1 MHMKKGL
8 FLGLIA
14 AVVMLASCNKTLQ
27 KPDEIT
33 VNPSPLVLKGG
44 KVDAAITGTFP
55 QKKFAKKGVLTVTPV
70 LKYAGKEAL
79 GEPVT
84 YVGEKAKENGKT
96 VSYKNGG
103 TYSQTCSFDYVPEM
117 RVSELYLRFEA
128 KVGKKVIEIPDV
140 KIADGVVT
148 TPELAEAK
156 DNKTAGTPDKFQRV
170 IQELTEAD
178 IKFLIQSAELRSS
191 ETKSESVKALQAA
204 IKDAKANEKKEISKI
219 EVSGYASPDGG
230 MDLNE
235 KLAQNR
241 QKAAANFLKKDLKKN
256 KVANGVEANITAE
269 DWEGF
274 QKAMEN
280 SNMQDKDLVLRVLSM
295 YSDPEERE
303 AQIKNLSS
311 VYGTIAEEILPALR
325 RSRLILTTD
334 LIGKS
339 DDEIRE
345 IAKNDPAQLSVEEL
359 LYAATL
365 TNDKAEKKALYQK
378 AAELYNDYRAYNSLG
393 QLYFEEGNIAEARR
407 CYAKALDIQPNDP
420 DVNYNAGV
428 AALADNDL
436 DKAEEYLGKAA
447 GTKANLN
454 AALGT
459 LYTKKGDY
467 AAAKKAYGE
476 TATNNAAVQQIL
488 DEDYAAAAKTLAN
501 VKEPNAT
508 TAYLKAV
515 VGARTNDKAAVI
527 ENLKAAVAQDAK
539 LKVRAAQDI
548 EFAKFAED
556 AEFQAIWDYRP
567 IYFDEEKEARKDKR
581 LARLRR
587 GAFREEHEKNMTI
600 MKQKRQSKLL
610 IWFVLIGLLVFGIYI
625 FL

>member
-1 MHMKKGL
+1 MKKGL

-96 VSYKNGG
+96 VNYKNGG

-256 KVANGVEANITAE
+256 KVANDVEANITAE
-269 DWEGF
+269 DWDGF

-556 AEFQAIWDYRP
+556 AEFQAIV
-567 IYFDEEKEARKDKR
+567 K
-581 LARLRR
+581 
-587 GAFREEHEKNMTI
+587 
-600 MKQKRQSKLL
+600 
-610 IWFVLIGLLVFGIYI
+610 
-625 FL
+625 

>member
-1 MHMKKGL
+1 MKKGL

-55 QKKFAKKGVLTVTPV
+55 EKKFAKKGVLTVTPV

-96 VSYKNGG
+96 VNYRNGG
-103 TYSQTCSFDYVPEM
+103 KYTQTCSFDYVPEM

-148 TPELAEAK
+148 TPELADAK

-178 IKFLIQSAELRSS
+178 IKFLIQSAEIRSS
-191 ETKSESVKALQAA
+191 EAKNESVKALQAA
-204 IKDAKANEKKEISKI
+204 IKDAKDNEKKEINKI

-256 KVANGVEANITAE
+256 KVANDVEANITAE

-365 TNDKAEKKALYQK
+365 TNDKAEKKAIYQK
-378 AAELYNDYRAYNSLG
+378 AAEVYNDYRAYNNLG

-407 CYAKALDIQPNDP
+407 CYAKALEIQPNDP
-420 DVNYNAGV
+420 DVNFNAGV

-436 DKAEEYLGKAA
+436 DKAEEFFGKAA

-501 VKEPNAT
+501 IKEPNAT
-508 TAYLKAV
+508 TAYLKAI

-527 ENLKAAVAQDAK
+527 ENLKAAVAQDAQ
-539 LKVRAAQDI
+539 LKARAAQDI

-556 AEFQAIWDYRP
+556 AEFQAIV
-567 IYFDEEKEARKDKR
+567 K
-581 LARLRR
+581 
-587 GAFREEHEKNMTI
+587 
-600 MKQKRQSKLL
+600 
-610 IWFVLIGLLVFGIYI
+610 
-625 FL
+625 

>member
-1 MHMKKGL
+1 MKKGL

-96 VSYKNGG
+96 VNYRNGG
-103 TYSQTCSFDYVPEM
+103 KYTQTCSFDYVPEM

-140 KIADGVVT
+140 KIADGVVS

-156 DNKTAGTPDKFQRV
+156 DNKTACTPDKFQRV

-178 IKFLIQSAELRSS
+178 IKFLIQSASLRSS

-204 IKDAKANEKKEISKI
+204 IKDAKDNEKKEINKI

-241 QKAAANFLKKDLKKN
+241 QKAAANFLKKALKKN
-256 KVANGVEANITAE
+256 KVANDVEANITAE

-365 TNDKAEKKALYQK
+365 TNDKAEKRALYQK
-378 AAELYNDYRAYNSLG
+378 VAEIYNDYRAYNNLG

-420 DVNYNAGV
+420 DVNFNAGV

-436 DKAEEYLGKAA
+436 DKAEEFFGKAA

-501 VKEPNAT
+501 IKEPNAT

-527 ENLKAAVAQDAK
+527 ENLKAAVAQDAQ
-539 LKVRAAQDI
+539 LKARAAQDI

-556 AEFQAIWDYRP
+556 AEFQAVV
-567 IYFDEEKEARKDKR
+567 K
-581 LARLRR
+581 
-587 GAFREEHEKNMTI
+587 
-600 MKQKRQSKLL
+600 
-610 IWFVLIGLLVFGIYI
+610 
-625 FL
+625 

>member
-96 VSYKNGG
+96 VNYKNGG

-539 LKVRAAQDI
+539 LKARAAQDI

-556 AEFQAIWDYRP
+556 AEFQAIV
-567 IYFDEEKEARKDKR
+567 K
-581 LARLRR
+581 
-587 GAFREEHEKNMTI
+587 
-600 MKQKRQSKLL
+600 
-610 IWFVLIGLLVFGIYI
+610 
-625 FL
+625 

>member
-8 FLGLIA
+8 FLSLIA
-14 AVVMLASCNKTLQ
+14 AVALLASCNNSLQ

-33 VNPSPLVLKGG
+33 VNPSPLELKGG

-70 LKYAGKEAL
+70 LKYNGKEAL
-79 GEPVT
+79 GEPTT

-96 VSYKNGG
+96 VNYAKGG
-103 TYSQTCSFDYVPEM
+103 TYSQNCSFDYVPEM
-117 RVSELYLRFEA
+117 AKSELYLRFEA
-128 KVGKKVIEIPDV
+128 KVGKKTIEIPDV
-140 KIADGVVT
+140 KIADGIVT
-148 TPELAEAK
+148 TPELADAR
-156 DNKTAGTPDKFQRV
+156 DNKSAGTPDKFQRV

-191 ETKSESVKALQAA
+191 EKSSDEVKALQEA
-204 IKDAKANEKKEISKI
+204 IKATKDDAKKEVNKI

-230 MDLNE
+230 MSLNE
-235 KLAQNR
+235 NLAKNR
-241 QKAAANFLKKDLKKN
+241 QKVAADFLKNDLKKN
-256 KVANGVEANITAE
+256 KVNKAITANITAE
-269 DWEGF
+269 DWDGF

-280 SNMQDKDLVLRVLSM
+280 SNMKDKDLVLRVLSM

-311 VYGTIAEEILPALR
+311 VYGTIADEILPALR

-339 DDEIRE
+339 DDEIRKL
-345 IAKNDPAQLSVEEL
+345 AKEDPAQLNVEEL

-365 TNDKAEKKALYQK
+365 TNDKAEKIAIYQK
-378 AAELYNDYRAYNSLG
+378 AADQFNDYRAWNSMG
-393 QLYFEEGNIAEARR
+393 QIYLNDGNIAEARR
-407 CYAKALDIQPNDP
+407 CFAKALEINPNDP
-420 DVNYNAGV
+420 DVNYNAGI
-428 AALADNDL
+428 AAMADNDL
-436 DKAEEYLGKAA
+436 NKAEEYLGKAA

-467 AAAKKAYGE
+467 AAAKNAYGE
-476 TATNNAAVQQIL
+476 SATNNAAVQQIL
-488 DEDYAAAAKTLAN
+488 NEDYAAASKTLDN

-527 ENLKAAVAQDAK
+527 DNLKAAIAKDAK
-539 LKVRAAQDI
+539 LKARAAQDI
-548 EFAKFAED
+548 EFSKFAED
-556 AEFQAIWDYRP
+556 AEFQAIV
-567 IYFDEEKEARKDKR
+567 K
-581 LARLRR
+581 
-587 GAFREEHEKNMTI
+587 
-600 MKQKRQSKLL
+600 
-610 IWFVLIGLLVFGIYI
+610 
-625 FL
+625 

>member
-1 MHMKKGL
+1 MKKGL
-8 FLGLIA
+8 FLSLIA
-14 AVVMLASCNKTLQ
+14 AVALLASCNKTLPNPEQ
-27 KPDEIT
+27 LS
-33 VNPSPLVLKGG
+33 VNPNPLVKVGN
-44 KVDAAITGTFP
+44 KVDAEIVGTFP
-55 QKKFAKKGVLTVTPV
+55 EKKFAKKGVLTVTPV
-70 LKYAGKEAL
+70 LKFAGQEVL
-79 GEPVT
+79 GESVT

-96 VSYKNGG
+96 VNYREGG
-103 TYSQTCSFDYVPEM
+103 KYRQNCSFDYVPAM
-117 RVSELYLRFEA
+117 RQSELYLRFEA
-128 KVGKKVIEIPDV
+128 RVGKKVIEIPDLKV
-140 KIADGVVT
+140 ADGVIAT
-148 TPELAEAK
+148 DELADAR
-156 DNKTAGTPDKFQRV
+156 DNKSATTPDKFQRV

-178 IKFLIQSAELRSS
+178 IKFLIQSAELRSK
-191 ETKSESVKALQAA
+191 ETKSDEVKALQAA
-204 IKDAKANEKKEISKI
+204 IKDAKDNEKKEINKI

-256 KVANGVEANITAE
+256 KLDNAIESNITAE

-303 AQIKNLSS
+303 AQIKNLSN

-345 IAKNDPAQLSVEEL
+345 LAKKDPAQLSVEEL

-365 TNDKAEKKALYQK
+365 TNDRAEKTECFAK
-378 AAELYNDYRAYNSLG
+378 AANLYNDYRAWNGLG
-393 QLYFEEGNIAEARR
+393 QIYLEDGNIAEARR
-407 CYAKALDIQPNDP
+407 CFGHALEIQPNDP
-420 DVNYNAGV
+420 DVNYNAGI
-428 AALADNDL
+428 AAMADGDL
-436 DKAEEYLGKAA
+436 EKAEEFFGKAA
-447 GTKANLN
+447 GTKGNLN

-467 AAAKKAYGE
+467 AAAKKAYADN
-476 TATNNAAVQQIL
+476 ATNNAAVQQIL
-488 DEDYAAAAKTLAN
+488 SEDYAGAAKTLAN
-501 VKEPNAT
+501 IKEPNAT

-527 ENLKAAVAQDAK
+527 ENLKSAIAQDAAFK
-539 LKVRAAQDI
+539 NRAAQDI
-548 EFAKFAED
+548 EFAKFAEE
-556 AEFQAIWDYRP
+556 AEFKAIV
-567 IYFDEEKEARKDKR
+567 K
-581 LARLRR
+581 
-587 GAFREEHEKNMTI
+587 
-600 MKQKRQSKLL
+600 
-610 IWFVLIGLLVFGIYI
+610 
-625 FL
+625 

>member
-1 MHMKKGL
+1 MKKGL
-8 FLGLIA
+8 FLSLIA
-14 AVVMLASCNKTLQ
+14 AVALLASCNNSLQ

-33 VNPSPLVLKGG
+33 VNPSPLELKGG

-70 LKYAGKEAL
+70 LKYNGKEVL
-79 GEPVT
+79 GEPTT

-96 VSYKNGG
+96 VNYAKGG
-103 TYSQTCSFDYVPEM
+103 TYSQNCSFDYVPEM
-117 RVSELYLRFEA
+117 AKSELYLRFEA
-128 KVGKKVIEIPDV
+128 KVGKKTIEIPDV
-140 KIADGVVT
+140 KIADGIVT
-148 TPELAEAK
+148 TPELADAR
-156 DNKTAGTPDKFQRV
+156 DNKSAGTPDKFQRV

-191 ETKSESVKALQAA
+191 EKSSDEVKALQEA
-204 IKDAKANEKKEISKI
+204 IKATKDDEKKEVNKI

-230 MDLNE
+230 MSLNE
-235 KLAQNR
+235 NLAKNR
-241 QKAAANFLKKDLKKN
+241 QKVAANFLKKDLKKN
-256 KVANGVEANITAE
+256 NVNKAITTNITAE
-269 DWEGF
+269 DWDGF

-280 SNMQDKDLVLRVLSM
+280 SNMKDKDLVLRVLSM

-311 VYGTIAEEILPALR
+311 VYGTIADEILPALR

-339 DDEIRE
+339 DDEIRKL
-345 IAKNDPAQLSVEEL
+345 AKEDPAQLNVEEL

-365 TNDKAEKKALYQK
+365 TNDKAEKIAIYQK
-378 AAELYNDYRAYNSLG
+378 AADQFNDYRAWNSMG
-393 QLYFEEGNIAEARR
+393 QIYLNDGNFAEARR
-407 CYAKALDIQPNDP
+407 CFAKALEINPNDP
-420 DVNYNAGV
+420 DVNYNAGI
-428 AALADNDL
+428 AAMADNDL
-436 DKAEEYLGKAA
+436 NKAEEYLGKAA

-467 AAAKKAYGE
+467 AAAKNAYGE
-476 TATNNAAVQQIL
+476 SATNNAAVQQIL
-488 DEDYAAAAKTLAN
+488 NEDYAAASKTLDN

-527 ENLKAAVAQDAK
+527 DNLKAAIAKDAK
-539 LKVRAAQDI
+539 LKARAAQDI
-548 EFAKFAED
+548 EFSKFAED
-556 AEFQAIWDYRP
+556 AEFQAIV
-567 IYFDEEKEARKDKR
+567 K
-581 LARLRR
+581 
-587 GAFREEHEKNMTI
+587 
-600 MKQKRQSKLL
+600 
-610 IWFVLIGLLVFGIYI
+610 
-625 FL
+625 